1 MPASSERAN
10 GARRFAAPALQRLM
24 NAGLLAFALGGAA
37 AFADSPVLK
46 VKDGDSLVVRSG
58 GHQVEVRLAYI
69 DAPEFKQTHGK
80 RAGAVLRSLVGGR
93 KVRLE
98 LIGGDVH
105 RRIVARVFSG
115 NRDVNAE
122 MVRRGF
128 AWVRREFPHPRGL
141 ARLEDQARAARR
153 GLWAKAQPIPPWDL
167 AKEQTRQEQSKEQ
180 AGGQPV
186 ARSGPRRR
194 QRSRPSGAAPSA
206 TVARCPPARRRA
218 RTCGGAD
225 CELSTATATASR
237 AKCSAGKLK

>member
-153 GLWAKAQPIPPWDL
+153 GLWAKAQPIPPWIWRKNKRDKSSRKSKREATGGSKRAATSPAVPAVRCG
-167 AKEQTRQEQSKEQ
+167 AKRYCRQMSSCKE
-180 AGGQPV
+180 
-186 ARSGPRRR
+186 ARAYLRRC
-194 QRSRPSGAAPSA
+194 GL
-206 TVARCPPARRRA
+206 
-218 RTCGGAD
+218 RTLDRDRDGVP
-225 CELSTATATASR
+225 CEMLCR
-237 AKCSAGKLK
+237 